1 MRGAILGAAAA
12 AMLVTAAAPAEA
24 RGGWRHRHHD
34 RFDAGDFILG
44 AVIGG
49 IVIAAASSG
58 KRDRERDENWDR
70 PRDYGYGLDGGFDG
84 ADDGLNACATAA
96 AREAERYGDRDAR
109 VESIRAI
116 DNGGRDTRYEGR
128 VDVRGGWDRDRAPA
142 RSVRFTC
149 RAQDGRVVAFR
160 FLDDYDYAYRE

>member
-12 AMLVTAAAPAEA
+12 AMVVTAAAPAEA
-24 RGGWRHRHHD
+24 GGGWRHRHKD

-49 IVIAAASSG
+49 IVIAAASDAK
-58 KRDRERDENWDR
+58 KRDRDRDENWDR
-70 PRDYGYGLDGGFDG
+70 PRDYGYGYDG
-84 ADDGLNACATAA
+84 ADDGLASCATAA
-96 AREAERYGDRDAR
+96 EREAERYGDRDAR

-128 VDVRGGWDRDRAPA
+128 VDVRGGGWDRGSSGV
-142 RSVRFTC
+142 RSIRFTC

-160 FLDDYDYAYRE
+160 FLDDYDYAYRY